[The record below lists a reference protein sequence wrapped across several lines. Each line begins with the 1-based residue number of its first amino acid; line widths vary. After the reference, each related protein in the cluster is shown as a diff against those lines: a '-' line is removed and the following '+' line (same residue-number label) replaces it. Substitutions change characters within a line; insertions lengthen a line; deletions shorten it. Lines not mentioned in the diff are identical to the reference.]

1 MTVGRSILA
10 GLLAMLATPVAAQ
23 SVKLQTLE
31 ITALL
36 SGNTAV
42 GTWAGAN
49 YRQYFD
55 PDGTTIYAVDGSRS
69 TLGEWRVQDD
79 TYESLW
85 QNDAEWEGWF
95 VMEFGGDFYWVSKKT
110 PPTPFS
116 VLDGN
121 QLVKE

>member
-1 MTVGRSILA
+1 MTVRRSILA

-36 SGNTAV
+36 LGNTAV

-69 TLGEWRVQDD
+69 TLGEWRVQDG

-85 QNDAEWEGWF
+85 QNAAE
-95 VMEFGGDFYWVSKKT
+95 
-110 PPTPFS
+110 
-116 VLDGN
+116 
-121 QLVKE
+121 